1 MFPHE
6 SIVTQPI
13 FFLFI
18 AFSGLL
24 VLGFYWG
31 RKANQRIALS
41 ALEDLVA
48 VVKPDDQT
56 FTNIGGV
63 VGYHANLFIKKK
75 SQVQQVDATIT
86 LLSRHAWLYF
96 PISKLIMRHDRL
108 FITVYLRDKFLEE
121 GHLIEK
127 GYSRFRG
134 PKIANA
140 QRLSVE
146 DFRWGAKDF
155 LLYYHSMKMRESL
168 VHLAEQKGDPGS
180 IRHIAMVPEQ
190 KKGFVF
196 MIPQKGR
203 VGSEFAPVY
212 RWIASESQAAKA

>member
-6 SIVTQPI
+6 FIVTQPV

-24 VLGFYWG
+24 ALGFYWG

-41 ALEDLVA
+41 ALQDLVE
-48 VVKPDDQT
+48 VVKPDDQS
-56 FTNIGGV
+56 FTNIGGI
-63 VGYHANLFIKKK
+63 VGYHANLLIKKK
-75 SQVQQVDATIT
+75 SPVQRVDATIT
-86 LLSRHAWLYF
+86 LLSRHAWHDF
-96 PISKLIMRHDRL
+96 PVSKLIMRYDRL
-108 FITVYLRDKFLEE
+108 FITVYLREKFLEE

-134 PKIANA
+134 PKISNA
-140 QRLSVE
+140 QRLSAE
-146 DFRWGAKDF
+146 DFRWGDKDF
-155 LLYYHSMKMRESL
+155 LLYYQSMKMRESL
-168 VHLAEQKGDPGS
+168 VHFAEQTGAPGS
-180 IRHIAMVPEQ
+180 VRHIAMVPEE

-203 VGSEFAPVY
+203 VGSDFAPIY
-212 RWIASESQAAKA
+212 RWMSSENRAAKA

>member
-13 FFLFI
+13 FFLFV

-24 VLGFYWG
+24 ALGFYWG

-41 ALEDLVA
+41 ALQDLVE

-75 SQVQQVDATIT
+75 SPVQRVDATIT

-96 PISKLIMRHDRL
+96 PISKLIMRYDRL
-108 FITVYLRDKFLEE
+108 FITVYLREKIFAE

-134 PKIANA
+134 PKISNA

-146 DFRWGAKDF
+146 NFRWGKEDF
-155 LLYYHSMKMRESL
+155 LLYYQSIQMRESL
-168 VHLAEQKGDPGS
+168 VRYAEQNGDPGS
-180 IRHIAMVPEQ
+180 IRHIAMVPEE
-190 KKGFVF
+190 KKGFIF
-196 MIPQKGR
+196 MIPKKGR
-203 VGSEFAPVY
+203 VGSDFAPIY
-212 RWIASESQAAKA
+212 RWMASETRGGKA